1 MEEVLS
7 EIKKENDL
15 YLLLSRNDEND
26 FDSLVSKKDEFR
38 KKLFKTFEY
47 CIYSEKLERSEINF
61 FKNASKLINDK
72 EFDKL
77 LKKYEYLI
85 SLISSIINFRKINE

>member
-26 FDSLVSKKDEFR
+26 FDSLVSKG
-38 KKLFKTFEY
+38 
-47 CIYSEKLERSEINF
+47 
-61 FKNASKLINDK
+61 
-72 EFDKL
+72 
-77 LKKYEYLI
+77 
-85 SLISSIINFRKINE
+85 